1 MFISKII
8 EIYTLE
14 IKQSMY
20 TYKGLI
26 SYLWALSH
34 IIRMYYDQSHVISS
48 LLLKSKFQSGL
59 LISSGSVFSLQ
70 PSVCYP
76 HRWGVWNYTELE
88 NNLLSKK
95 EKMRAL
101 SSCLLFT
108 AFVVGAVGEKVG
120 ALSPEV
126 VNVYF
131 SYFLDKWGK
140 AAGPSLHHLRG
151 FWRRDSRP
159 LLDDS
164 WSRLFHHKVRIKPYF
179 VPEQRGYFQTWKRR
193 EK

>member
-48 LLLKSKFQSGL
+48 LLLKSKFRSGL
-59 LISSGSVFSLQ
+59 LISSGSVFLCSVLQ

-76 HRWGVWNYTELE
+76 HRWGVWNYTEFE

-95 EKMRAL
+95 RKDEGSVL
-101 SSCLLFT
+101 
-108 AFVVGAVGEKVG
+108 
-120 ALSPEV
+120 LSPIYCLCSWRSRRKGGCIE
-126 VNVYF
+126 
-131 SYFLDKWGK
+131 S
-140 AAGPSLHHLRG
+140 RG
-151 FWRRDSRP
+151 
-159 LLDDS
+159 L
-164 WSRLFHHKVRIKPYF
+164 
-179 VPEQRGYFQTWKRR
+179 
-193 EK
+193 